1 MFFVMALIALVVTAV
16 AFRRGLA
23 REGFLEG
30 AKLLLSVGPVLI
42 PAFLLAGMATVL
54 VSPESLARWLGH
66 DTGARGLL
74 LGTAVGAIT
83 PGGPFVAF
91 PLLAV
96 LLKSGASVGVV
107 SAYVT
112 SWALLGLHRVAAFE
126 LPILGW
132 RFVVCRF
139 LASLSIP
146 VLIG

>member
-1 MFFVMALIALVVTAV
+1 
-16 AFRRGLA
+16 
-23 REGFLEG
+23 
-30 AKLLLSVGPVLI
+30 
-42 PAFLLAGMATVL
+42 MATVL
-54 VSPESLARWLGH
+54 VSPESLARWLGQ

-107 SAYVT
+107 SAYVA

-139 LASLSIP
+139 LASLAFP
-146 VLIG
+146 VLIGWVAQVLWVWVGRA